1 MAIDANVSI
10 TNLLGAQLIATQGK
24 AGETLKIDVSKLQ
37 AGVYLVETSNGI
49 NKRIE
54 KITIK

>member
-1 MAIDANVSI
+1 
-10 TNLLGAQLIATQGK
+10 NLLGARLVATQGK
-24 AGETLKIDVSKLQ
+24 AGETLKIDVSGLQ
-37 AGVYLVETSNGI
+37 SGIYLVETNNGK